1 MSLDLFAV
9 RRHVLYEHYK
19 NSDLSYYLCRAP
31 QLAKFMLFV
40 VDRFHSGPISCAPAG
55 SAKRYATHTCSPTL
69 FIDSYPQHDR
79 TVTTASEGIN
89 SGLKRSAASLQQ
101 ITSIRRLMSRVT
113 TILDTLFERS
123 KYAMYYQSQSDVR
136 SSPLRE
142 IIQASR

>member
-1 MSLDLFAV
+1 MKLLFACF
-9 RRHVLYEHYK
+9 
-19 NSDLSYYLCRAP
+19 LSIFVHLTNHPYALSCAEYPR
-31 QLAKFMLFV
+31 LAKYMLFL

-55 SAKRYATHTCSPTL
+55 AAKRYATHTCSPTL
-69 FIDSYPQHDR
+69 FIDSYSQHDH

-123 KYAMYYQSQSDVR
+123 KYALYYQSQSDVR

-142 IIQASR
+142 IIRASR